1 MPLQVI
7 LAPVGSTGDVL
18 PFVAI
23 ALRLKQRGNRV
34 LMVAGGSRR
43 ALLDAAG
50 LELVETLDAGT
61 EAAAFDHPN
70 FWRPTRGMRRIAERI
85 VLPSARPQL
94 AAIQSRFERGNT
106 VIVGSTLAFG
116 ARIAGEKLGSP
127 MVSVHLAPA
136 AMRSLHD
143 TPRVANI
150 PGFPRLPRSTKR
162 LLYWY
167 FDRFEFDRVMCP
179 GLNEIRREVGLP
191 PVTRPLH
198 EWLHSP
204 TRVIGLFP
212 PWFAAPAPDWPKQVR
227 LTGFALYDGSSS
239 RATPPELQ
247 SFLDEGEA
255 PVVFTAGTAMSH
267 GEVFF
272 RSAVDAC
279 LRLGIRG
286 LLISSAAKQIPIA
299 LPPTVH
305 SLAYAPFGE
314 LLRRAR
320 ALVHHGGIGTAA
332 QGLKAGIAQI
342 VVPMAYDQ
350 PDNAARLER
359 LGVGATLSQRGLNG
373 ENLAATL
380 SRLLA
385 RPDLPQRLS
394 EAAHRF
400 DHDASLDETC
410 RLIEEASTHG
420 VAGSAGN
427 VSGARA
433 ATR

>member
-1 MPLQVI
+1 MALQVI
-7 LAPVGSTGDVL
+7 LAPVGSTGDVF

-23 ALRLKQRGNRV
+23 ALCLKQRGNRV
-34 LMVAGGSRR
+34 LMVAGGSYR

-50 LELVETLDAGT
+50 LELVETLDART

-70 FWRPTRGMRRIAERI
+70 FWRPTRGMRRISERI

-94 AAIQSRFERGNT
+94 AAIQSRFEPGKT
-106 VIVGSTLAFG
+106 IIVGSTLAFG
-116 ARIAGEKLGSP
+116 ARIAGEKLGAP
-127 MVSVHLAPA
+127 MISVHLAPA

-179 GLNEIRREVGLP
+179 GLNEVRREVGLLP
-191 PVTRPLH
+191 ITRPLH

-212 PWFAAPAPDWPKQVR
+212 SWFAAPAPDWPKQVR
-227 LTGFALYDGSSS
+227 LTGFALYDGPSS
-239 RATPPELQ
+239 RGTCSELQ
-247 SFLDEGEA
+247 SFLDEGDA

-267 GEVFF
+267 GELFF
-272 RSAVDAC
+272 RAAVDAC
-279 LRLGIRG
+279 LRLDIRG
-286 LLISSAAKQIPIA
+286 VLISSAAKQVPTQ
-299 LPPTVH
+299 LPPTVRCF
-305 SLAYAPFGE
+305 AYAPFGE
-314 LLRRAR
+314 LLPRAR

-332 QGLKAGIAQI
+332 QGLKAGVAQI

-359 LGVGATLSQRGLNG
+359 LGVASTLSQRRLNG
-373 ENLAATL
+373 DNLAATL
-380 SRLLA
+380 SKLLA
-385 RPDLPQRLS
+385 RPDLSQRLS
-394 EAAHRF
+394 ESAHRF

-410 RLIEEASTHG
+410 RLIEEAG
-420 VAGSAGN
+420 ARDVAGLAVN
-427 VSGARA
+427 VPGARA